1 MFYILNSK
9 WLTFW
14 TFEYTVYWL
23 IAYKLKINFVIK
35 YMNPIY
41 LLLLIAYGYLYIVF
55 YQLIINKTYYDPLF
69 LALHIL
75 LHFIPVFLV
84 QYFQLK
90 NYPESFFFTILVVIL
105 YLLYL
110 QKKNFSFRS
119 VYLKRRHI
127 QNFKDLARHMKQ
139 HSGIWYKIA
148 NLIN

>member
-23 IAYKLKINFVIK
+23 IAYKLKINFVTK

-55 YQLIINKTYYDPLF
+55 YQLTINKTYYDPLF

-90 NYPESFFFTILVVIL
+90 NYPESFFFTIIVVIL

-127 QNFKDLARHMKQ
+127 QNFKDLTRHMKQ

-148 NLIN
+148 NLMN

>member
-23 IAYKLKINFVIK
+23 IAYKLKINFVTK

-127 QNFKDLARHMKQ
+127 QNFKDLTRHMKQ
-139 HSGIWYKIA
+139 HSGMWYKIA
-148 NLIN
+148 NLMN

>member
-23 IAYKLKINFVIK
+23 IAYKLKINFVTK

-55 YQLIINKTYYDPLF
+55 YQLIINKTYYEPLF

-90 NYPESFFFTILVVIL
+90 NYPESFFFTIIVIIL

-119 VYLKRRHI
+119 VYLKPRHI
-127 QNFKDLARHMKQ
+127 QNFKDLTRHMKQ

-148 NLIN
+148 NLMN

>member
-14 TFEYTVYWL
+14 TFEYTFYWL

-55 YQLIINKTYYDPLF
+55 YQLTINKTYYDPLF

-75 LHFIPVFLV
+75 FHFIPVFLV

-110 QKKNFSFRS
+110 QKKNFSYRS

-127 QNFKDLARHMKQ
+127 QNFKDLTRHMKQ

>member
-14 TFEYTVYWL
+14 TLEYTVYWL
-23 IAYKLKINFVIK
+23 IAYKLKINFVTK

-41 LLLLIAYGYLYIVF
+41 LLLLIAFGYLYIVF
-55 YQLIINKTYYDPLF
+55 YQLTINKTYYDPLF

-75 LHFIPVFLV
+75 FHFIPLFLV

-105 YLLYL
+105 YLMYL
-110 QKKNFSFRS
+110 QKKNFSVRS
-119 VYLKRRHI
+119 VYLGHKHMKTI
-127 QNFKDLARHMKQ
+127 QDLVKHMKQ

-148 NLIN
+148 NLIH

>member
-23 IAYKLKINFVIK
+23 IAYKLKINFVTK

-55 YQLIINKTYYDPLF
+55 YQLTINKTYYDPLF

-90 NYPESFFFTILVVIL
+90 NYPESFFFTIIVVIL

-148 NLIN
+148 NLMN